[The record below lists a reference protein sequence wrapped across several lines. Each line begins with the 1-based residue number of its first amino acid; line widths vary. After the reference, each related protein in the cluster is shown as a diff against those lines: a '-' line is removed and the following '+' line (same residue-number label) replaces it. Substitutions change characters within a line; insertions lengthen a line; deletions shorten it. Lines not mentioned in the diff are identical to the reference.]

1 MQVPDVVRKGWR
13 VVLELAETMP
23 GPPEV
28 VWALITDWEHQ
39 DDWMLE
45 ATDFTVT
52 SDVRE
57 GVGVVAEATIRIAGI
72 TTRDKVRVTGWD
84 PPRKLEM
91 EHRGWISGHG
101 QMSLTPLQ
109 GNRTHLFWREE
120 LYPPVGILGAIG
132 MTALKPM
139 MGRIFGRDLKVL
151 AGLVR
156 AAARGTESTIAS
168 DSN

>member
-1 MQVPDVVRKGWR
+1 MQVPEVVRKGWR
-13 VVLELAETMP
+13 VVFELAETMP
-23 GPPEV
+23 GPPEI

-52 SDVRE
+52 SEQRE
-57 GVGVVAEATIRIAGI
+57 GVGVEAEATIRIAGI
-72 TTRDKVRVTGWD
+72 TTRDKVLVTGWD

-91 EHRGWISGHG
+91 EHRGWVSGYG
-101 QMSLTPLQ
+101 QMSLTPLK
-109 GNRTHLFWREE
+109 GDRTHLFWREE
-120 LYPPVGILGAIG
+120 LYPPVGILGSAG

-139 MGRIFGRDLKVL
+139 MARTFGRDLKIL

-156 AAARGTESTIAS
+156 AAARRSPGRIES
-168 DSN
+168 DPN